1 MGEGRFHEGAACSK
15 QGDNPHPEDGSG
27 TTYGNGGSYPSQIAR
42 PYTAGQRYGKGLEG
56 GDVVFLAFGLAGRV
70 AQQTN
75 HFLEHAELY
84 ELGLE
89 GENQKKNTPTM
100 GGIIM
105 LIAIVLPCLLFGRL
119 RNIYLIIMLVTTVWL
134 GLIGG
139 LDDYIKVF
147 KKNKDG
153 LNGKFKVIGQVT
165 LGLFVGL
172 VMWLSPDAMIVEHV
186 TSTNKAAIEQ
196 LDPNSEVI
204 SSSIQAV
211 KSNNTTIPFVA
222 EYDLGYNDIFAF
234 AGENAELF
242 GWLLFVFMCIFI
254 VTACSNGANLTDGID
269 GLAAGTSSV
278 IGVALAALAVV
289 SSNVFFADYLNVQFI
304 PGSEE
309 LVIFAAAFI
318 GATVGFLWYNAHP
331 AQVFMGDT
339 GSLALGGI
347 IAVFAIAIHKELLI
361 PILSG
366 IFLVENLSVIMQTS
380 YFKYTK
386 KKTGVGRRIFKMSP
400 LHHHFQKAGNAGID
414 AIFQYPLKPLPESKI
429 TVRFWLVGIMLAVL
443 TIITLKIR

>member
-1 MGEGRFHEGAACSK
+1 MLYYLFR
-15 QGDNPHPEDGSG
+15 
-27 TTYGNGGSYPSQIAR
+27 
-42 PYTAGQRYGKGLEG
+42 
-56 GDVVFLAFGLAGRV
+56 
-70 AQQTN
+70 
-75 HFLEHAELY
+75 FLETSIDFPGAGLFGFVSFRAAITLITSLFLSMIVGKHIINFLKRKQIGETIR
-84 ELGLE
+84 ELGLA

-134 GLIGG
+134 GIIGG

-172 VMWLSPDAMIVEHV
+172 VMWFSPDAVIVEHV
-186 TSTNKAAIEQ
+186 TSSNKQAIEQ
-196 LDPNSEVI
+196 LDPNSDVI
-204 SSSIQAV
+204 STSIEAV
-211 KSNNTTIPFVA
+211 KSNNTTIPFIA
-222 EYDLGYNDIFAF
+222 EYDLGYNDMVAF
-234 AGENAELF
+234 MGDNAELF

-269 GLAAGTSSV
+269 GLAAGTSSI

-289 SSNVFFADYLNVQFI
+289 SSNVFFADYLNIQFI

-309 LVIFAAAFI
+309 LVVFAAAFV

-347 IAVFAIAIHKELLI
+347 IGVFAILVHKELLL
-361 PILSG
+361 PILCG
-366 IFLVENLSVIMQTS
+366 IFLMENLSVIMQTS
-380 YFKYTK
+380 YFRYTK
-386 KKTGVGRRIFKMSP
+386 KKYGAGRRIFLMSP
-400 LHHHFQKAGNAGID
+400 LHHHYQEKNIPEQKIVTRFWIVGIAL
-414 AIFQYPLKPLPESKI
+414 AIFAIL
-429 TVRFWLVGIMLAVL
+429 
-443 TIITLKIR
+443 TLKIR

>member
-1 MGEGRFHEGAACSK
+1 MLYYLFR
-15 QGDNPHPEDGSG
+15 
-27 TTYGNGGSYPSQIAR
+27 
-42 PYTAGQRYGKGLEG
+42 
-56 GDVVFLAFGLAGRV
+56 
-70 AQQTN
+70 
-75 HFLEHAELY
+75 FLEQSFDFPGAGLFGFVTFRAAITLITSLFLSMIVGKHIINFLKRKQIGETIR

-347 IAVFAIAIHKELLI
+347 IGVFAILVHKELLL
-361 PILSG
+361 PILCG
-366 IFLVENLSVIMQTS
+366 IFLMENVSVIIQRY

-386 KKTGVGRRIFKMSP
+386 KKYGAGRRVFLMAP
-400 LHHHFQKAGNAGID
+400 LHHHYQKKGIPEQKIVTRFWIIGIAL
-414 AIFQYPLKPLPESKI
+414 AIF
-429 TVRFWLVGIMLAVL
+429 A
-443 TIITLKIR
+443 IITLKIR

>member
-1 MGEGRFHEGAACSK
+1 MLYYLFR
-15 QGDNPHPEDGSG
+15 
-27 TTYGNGGSYPSQIAR
+27 
-42 PYTAGQRYGKGLEG
+42 
-56 GDVVFLAFGLAGRV
+56 
-70 AQQTN
+70 
-75 HFLEHAELY
+75 FLEQNFDFPGAGLFDFVTFRAAITLITSLFLSMIVGKHIINFLKRKQIGETIR
-84 ELGLE
+84 ELGLA

-105 LIAIVLPCLLFGRL
+105 LIAIIVPCLLFGRL
-119 RNIYLIIMLVTTVWL
+119 RNIYLIIMLVTTIWL

-139 LDDYIKVF
+139 IDDYIKVF

-153 LNGKFKVIGQVT
+153 LNGKFKVIGQVS

-172 VMWLSPDAMIVEHV
+172 VMWFSPDAVIVEHV
-186 TSTNKAAIEQ
+186 TSGNKTAIEQ

-211 KSNNTTIPFVA
+211 KSNNTTIPFIA
-222 EYDLGYNDIFAF
+222 EYDLGYNDMVAF
-234 AGENAELF
+234 MGEHSELC
-242 GWLLFVFMCIFI
+242 GWLLFVFMCIFV

-269 GLAAGTSSV
+269 GLAAGTSSI

-289 SSNVFFADYLNVQFI
+289 SSNVFFADYLNIQFI

-309 LVIFAAAFI
+309 LVVFAAAFA

-347 IAVFAIAIHKELLI
+347 IGVFAILVHKELLL
-361 PILSG
+361 PILCG
-366 IFLVENLSVIMQTS
+366 IFLVENLSVILQTS

-386 KKTGVGRRIFKMSP
+386 KKYGAGKRIFLMSP
-400 LHHHFQKAGNAGID
+400 LHHHYQKKGI
-414 AIFQYPLKPLPESKI
+414 PEQKI
-429 TVRFWLVGIMLAVL
+429 VTRFWIIGIALAIL
-443 TIITLKIR
+443 AIITLKIR

>member
-1 MGEGRFHEGAACSK
+1 
-15 QGDNPHPEDGSG
+15 
-27 TTYGNGGSYPSQIAR
+27 
-42 PYTAGQRYGKGLEG
+42 
-56 GDVVFLAFGLAGRV
+56 
-70 AQQTN
+70 
-75 HFLEHAELY
+75 
-84 ELGLE
+84 
-89 GENQKKNTPTM
+89 
-100 GGIIM
+100 
-105 LIAIVLPCLLFGRL
+105 
-119 RNIYLIIMLVTTVWL
+119 MLVTTVWL
-134 GLIGG
+134 GIIGG

-172 VMWLSPDAMIVEHV
+172 VMWFSPDAVIVEHV
-186 TSTNKAAIEQ
+186 TSSNKVAIEL

-204 SSSIQAV
+204 SPNIQAV

-222 EYDLGYNDIFAF
+222 EYDLGYNDMVGFL
-234 AGENAELF
+234 GEHAELF

-269 GLAAGTSSV
+269 GLAAGTSSI

-347 IAVFAIAIHKELLI
+347 IGVFAILVHKELLL
-361 PILSG
+361 PILCG
-366 IFLVENLSVIMQTS
+366 IFLMENLSVIIQRY

-386 KKTGVGRRIFKMSP
+386 KKYGEGRRVFLMAP
-400 LHHHFQKAGNAGID
+400 LHHHYQKKGIPEQKIVTRFWIIGIAL
-414 AIFQYPLKPLPESKI
+414 AIF
-429 TVRFWLVGIMLAVL
+429 A
-443 TIITLKIR
+443 IITLKIR

>member
-1 MGEGRFHEGAACSK
+1 MLYYLFR
-15 QGDNPHPEDGSG
+15 
-27 TTYGNGGSYPSQIAR
+27 
-42 PYTAGQRYGKGLEG
+42 
-56 GDVVFLAFGLAGRV
+56 
-70 AQQTN
+70 
-75 HFLEHAELY
+75 FLEESFDFPGAGLFGFVSFRAAITLITSLFLSMIVGKHIINFLKRKQIGETIR
-84 ELGLE
+84 ELGLA

-100 GGIIM
+100 GGIII
-105 LIAIVLPCLLFGRL
+105 LIAILLPCLLFGRL
-119 RNIYLIIMLVTTVWL
+119 RNIYLIIMLVTTAWL

-139 LDDYIKVF
+139 IDDYIKVF

-172 VMWLSPDAMIVEHV
+172 MMWYSPDAVIVEHV
-186 TSTNKAAIEQ
+186 TSSNRTAIEQ
-196 LDPNSEVI
+196 LDPNGEVI

-211 KSNNTTIPFVA
+211 KSNNTTIPFIA
-222 EYDLGYNDIFAF
+222 EYDLGYSDMMSFM
-234 AGENAELF
+234 GENAELF
-242 GWLLFVFMCIFI
+242 GWLLFVFMCIFV

-269 GLAAGTSSV
+269 GLAAGTSSI

-289 SSNVFFADYLNVQFI
+289 SSNVFFADYLNIQFI

-309 LVIFAAAFI
+309 LVVFAAAFI

-347 IAVFAIAIHKELLI
+347 IGVFAILVHKELLL
-361 PILSG
+361 PILCG
-366 IFLVENLSVIMQTS
+366 IFLVENLSVIIQTS

-386 KKTGVGRRIFKMSP
+386 KKYGAGRRVFLMSP
-400 LHHHFQKAGNAGID
+400 LHHHYQKKNIPEQKIVARFWIIGIAL
-414 AIFQYPLKPLPESKI
+414 AIFAI
-429 TVRFWLVGIMLAVL
+429 V
-443 TIITLKIR
+443 TLKIR

>member
-1 MGEGRFHEGAACSK
+1 MLYYLFR
-15 QGDNPHPEDGSG
+15 
-27 TTYGNGGSYPSQIAR
+27 
-42 PYTAGQRYGKGLEG
+42 
-56 GDVVFLAFGLAGRV
+56 
-70 AQQTN
+70 
-75 HFLEHAELY
+75 FLETSIDFPGAGLFGFVSFRAAITLITSLFLSMIVGKHIINFLKRKQIGETIR
-84 ELGLE
+84 ELGLA

-134 GLIGG
+134 GIIGG

-172 VMWLSPDAMIVEHV
+172 VMWFSPDAVIVEHV
-186 TSTNKAAIEQ
+186 TSSNKEAIEQ

-222 EYDLGYNDIFAF
+222 EYDLGYNDMVAF
-234 AGENAELF
+234 MGDNAELF

-269 GLAAGTSSV
+269 GLAAGTSSI

-347 IAVFAIAIHKELLI
+347 IGVFAILVHKELLL
-361 PILSG
+361 PILCG
-366 IFLVENLSVIMQTS
+366 IFLMENVSVIIQRY

-386 KKTGVGRRIFKMSP
+386 KKYGEGRRVFLMAP
-400 LHHHFQKAGNAGID
+400 LHHHYQKKGIPEQKIVTRFWIIGIAL
-414 AIFQYPLKPLPESKI
+414 AIF
-429 TVRFWLVGIMLAVL
+429 A
-443 TIITLKIR
+443 IITLKIR

>member
-1 MGEGRFHEGAACSK
+1 MLYYLFR
-15 QGDNPHPEDGSG
+15 
-27 TTYGNGGSYPSQIAR
+27 
-42 PYTAGQRYGKGLEG
+42 
-56 GDVVFLAFGLAGRV
+56 
-70 AQQTN
+70 
-75 HFLEHAELY
+75 FLEQSFDFPGAGLFDFVTFRAAITLITSLFLSMIVGKYIINFLKRKQIGETIR
-84 ELGLE
+84 ELGLP

-105 LIAIVLPCLLFGRL
+105 LIAIIVPCLLFGRL

-139 LDDYIKVF
+139 IDDYIKVF

-153 LNGKFKVIGQVT
+153 LNGKFKIIGQVT

-172 VMWLSPDAMIVEHV
+172 MMWFSPDAVIVEHV
-186 TSTNKAAIEQ
+186 TSSNKQAIEQ

-211 KSNNTTIPFVA
+211 KSNNTTIPFIA
-222 EYDLGYNDIFAF
+222 EYDLGYNDMVGFM
-234 AGENAELF
+234 GEHAELC
-242 GWLLFVFMCIFI
+242 GWLLFVFMCILI

-269 GLAAGTSSV
+269 GLAAGTSSI

-289 SSNVFFADYLNVQFI
+289 SSNVFFADYLNIQFI

-309 LVIFAAAFI
+309 LVVFAAAFA

-347 IAVFAIAIHKELLI
+347 IGVFAILVHKELLL
-361 PILSG
+361 PILCG
-366 IFLVENLSVIMQTS
+366 IFLMENVSVIIQRY

-386 KKTGVGRRIFKMSP
+386 KKYGEGRRVFLMAP
-400 LHHHFQKAGNAGID
+400 LHHHYQKKGI
-414 AIFQYPLKPLPESKI
+414 PEQKI
-429 TVRFWLVGIMLAVL
+429 VTRFWIIGIALAIL
-443 TIITLKIR
+443 AIITLKIR

>member
-1 MGEGRFHEGAACSK
+1 MFYYLFR
-15 QGDNPHPEDGSG
+15 
-27 TTYGNGGSYPSQIAR
+27 
-42 PYTAGQRYGKGLEG
+42 
-56 GDVVFLAFGLAGRV
+56 
-70 AQQTN
+70 
-75 HFLEHAELY
+75 FLESSIDFPGAGLFGFVSFRAAITLITSLFLSMIVGKHIINFLKRKQIGETIR
-84 ELGLE
+84 ELGLA

-105 LIAIVLPCLLFGRL
+105 LIAIVVPCLLFGRL

-134 GLIGG
+134 GIIGG

-172 VMWLSPDAMIVEHV
+172 VMWFSPDAVIVEHV
-186 TSTNKAAIEQ
+186 TSSNKVAIEL

-204 SSSIQAV
+204 SPNIQAV

-222 EYDLGYNDIFAF
+222 EYDLGYNDMVGFL
-234 AGENAELF
+234 GEHAELF

-269 GLAAGTSSV
+269 GLAAGTSSI

-347 IAVFAIAIHKELLI
+347 IGVFAILVHKELLL
-361 PILSG
+361 PILCG
-366 IFLVENLSVIMQTS
+366 IFLMENLSVIIQRY

-386 KKTGVGRRIFKMSP
+386 KKYGEGRRVFLMAP
-400 LHHHFQKAGNAGID
+400 LHHHYQKKGIPEQKIVTRFWIIGIAL
-414 AIFQYPLKPLPESKI
+414 AIF
-429 TVRFWLVGIMLAVL
+429 A
-443 TIITLKIR
+443 IITLKIR

>member
-1 MGEGRFHEGAACSK
+1 MLYYLFR
-15 QGDNPHPEDGSG
+15 
-27 TTYGNGGSYPSQIAR
+27 
-42 PYTAGQRYGKGLEG
+42 
-56 GDVVFLAFGLAGRV
+56 
-70 AQQTN
+70 
-75 HFLEHAELY
+75 FLEQSFDFPGAGLFDFVTFRAAITLITSLFLSMIVGKYIINFLKRKQIGETIR
-84 ELGLE
+84 ELGLP

-105 LIAIVLPCLLFGRL
+105 LIAIVVPCLLFGRL

-139 LDDYIKVF
+139 IDDYIKVF

-153 LNGKFKVIGQVT
+153 LNGKFKIIGQVT

-172 VMWLSPDAMIVEHV
+172 MMWFSPDAVIVEHV
-186 TSTNKAAIEQ
+186 TSSNKEAIEQ

-211 KSNNTTIPFVA
+211 KSNNTTIPFIS
-222 EYDLGYNDIFAF
+222 EYDLGYNDMVAF
-234 AGENAELF
+234 MGEYAELC

-269 GLAAGTSSV
+269 GLAAGTSSI

-347 IAVFAIAIHKELLI
+347 IGVFAILVHKELLL
-361 PILSG
+361 PILCG
-366 IFLVENLSVIMQTS
+366 IFLMENLSVIMQTS
-380 YFKYTK
+380 YFRYTK
-386 KKTGVGRRIFKMSP
+386 KKYGAGRRIFLMSP
-400 LHHHFQKAGNAGID
+400 LHHHYQEKNIPEQKIVTRFWIVGIAL
-414 AIFQYPLKPLPESKI
+414 AIFAIL
-429 TVRFWLVGIMLAVL
+429 
-443 TIITLKIR
+443 TLKIR